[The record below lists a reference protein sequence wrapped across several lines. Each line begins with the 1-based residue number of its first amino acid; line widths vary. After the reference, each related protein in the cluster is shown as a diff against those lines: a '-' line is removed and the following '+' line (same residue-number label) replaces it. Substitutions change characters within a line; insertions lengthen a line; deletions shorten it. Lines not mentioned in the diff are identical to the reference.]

1 MSKIKVNNVEI
12 TVISTKD
19 QDFICLTDMAR
30 GQEGEQHIRNW
41 FRTKSTLEYLA
52 VWERLNNPSF
62 NMAEFDLIRIEAGSN
77 KFLMSGNQWKEKTN
91 AIGIISKTGR
101 YGGTYAHRDIAF
113 HFAMWLSPEFQLLV
127 VKEYQLFK
135 EQRAS
140 SQNLEWNF
148 RRFLTKANYK
158 IHTDAVKEFSIPISS
173 VPENNQWIIYAEEA
187 DLLNMAVFGC
197 TAKEWRDTNGTNE
210 SRCDNIRDCADAV
223 QLLVLANLESL
234 SAHLLSE
241 GKSKEERFKALF
253 KKAQTELQSLYR
265 NYTDLTSIE
274 SPNKVKSGTNIS
286 TTLDKNLKGLLSG
299 PQQKK
304 N

>member
-1 MSKIKVNNVEI
+1 MSKIKVNNIEI
-12 TVISTKD
+12 AVISSND
-19 QDFICLTDMAR
+19 QDFICLTDMTR

-41 FRTKSTLEYLA
+41 LRAKSTLEFLA

-127 VKEYQLFK
+127 VKEYQLLK
-135 EQRAS
+135 EQTTR

-158 IHTDAVKEFSIPISS
+158 IHTDAVKEYSIPTSKL
-173 VPENNQWIIYAEEA
+173 PENDQWLVYAEEA

-197 TAKEWRDTNGTNE
+197 TAKEWRDTNGILE
-210 SRCDNIRDCADAV
+210 SRCENIRDCADTV
-223 QLLVLANLESL
+223 QLLVLSNLESL

-241 GKSKEERFKALF
+241 GKSKEERFKALH
-253 KKAQTELQSLYR
+253 KKAQSELQSLYR
-265 NYTDLTSIE
+265 NYSDHTLIE
-274 SPNKVKSGTNIS
+274 SPNKSKSGINIS
-286 TTLDKNLKGLLSG
+286 TTFGQNPKG
-299 PQQKK
+299 
-304 N
+304 